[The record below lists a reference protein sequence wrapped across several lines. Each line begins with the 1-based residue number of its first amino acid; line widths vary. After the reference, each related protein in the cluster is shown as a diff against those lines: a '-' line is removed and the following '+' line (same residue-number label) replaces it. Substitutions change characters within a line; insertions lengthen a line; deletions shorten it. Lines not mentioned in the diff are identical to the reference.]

1 MSLGRSRVAR
11 IVNSQ
16 YMNKTRVLSICQVS
30 YITAGASMHLW
41 LLNSRNVIHKIK
53 STLYN
58 CEVDCSMTLTYDVL
72 HVLNYVKRCDKL
84 KVIVEKTNVLYFGTF
99 LYNFLASLTDFVG
112 IICLSF
118 QIKFNLQYLQR
129 CKVDGDGLMGHRQSH
144 AVYNIILD
152 FQS

>member
-118 QIKFNLQYLQR
+118 QINCLIYNICRDVK
-129 CKVDGDGLMGHRQSH
+129 LMVIGHRQSH